1 MMNTTVER
9 DNRNG
14 EIGPTPFRAGRFY
27 SIGNYWYFSVRGT
40 SDQGP
45 YISRK
50 SAELA
55 LEEFL
60 QNVNGD

>member
-1 MMNTTVER
+1 MMNNTYQR
-9 DNRNG
+9 DNRLG

-27 SIGNYWYFSVRGT
+27 AIGNYWYFSVRGT

-45 YISRK
+45 YISRR

-55 LEEFL
+55 LEEYL
-60 QNVNGD
+60 NKISEQ